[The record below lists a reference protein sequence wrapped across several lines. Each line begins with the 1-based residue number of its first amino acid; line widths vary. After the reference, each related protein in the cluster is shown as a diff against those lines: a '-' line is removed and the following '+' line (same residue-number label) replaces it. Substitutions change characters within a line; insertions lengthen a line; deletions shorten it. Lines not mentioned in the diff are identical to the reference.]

1 VAELFTR
8 VTLFVP
14 GVPSSAAAWY
24 EALQRGG
31 LSVENGVLRGE
42 GLDAPPE
49 VEWIENDGAFGQAF
63 SFGTV
68 GRGVIEA
75 VEAAPGALVLHWP
88 TDLRDGRQT
97 IVAAVERLRDAGAI
111 AVRLEQSKLGWDVSR
126 WLELFSSINAWD
138 WHRGAVTLLDG
149 DAVLQSCGMH
159 AFSLPDVQVRLDGDQ
174 FPLAELASSLNV
186 YQLAEDPILRSGQT
200 FTPARDIPRRVV
212 ERWPDTRY
220 PAGHAC
226 HNPYGVWRLGP
237 PGGSARKLQE
247 LVFTFIPALQVL
259 LTAIEEK
266 RGKPLT
272 KKDVEATR
280 DQGACIAMEPRDA
293 QKLERERGYSDLDP
307 ELAWEQW
314 RLVRPQARTDIEQ

>member
-1 VAELFTR
+1 VTEPFTR

-14 GVPSSAAAWY
+14 GVPSSAVGWN

-31 LSVENGVLRGE
+31 LRIENGVLRGGE
-42 GLDAPPE
+42 LAASPE
-49 VEWIENDGAFGQAF
+49 VEWVENDGAFGQAF
-63 SFGTV
+63 SFSNV

-75 VEAAPGALVLHWP
+75 VEAAPSALVLHWP
-88 TDLRDGRQT
+88 IDLRDGRQT
-97 IVAAVERLRDAGAI
+97 IVAAVERLRHAGAI

-138 WHRGAVTLLDG
+138 WHRGAVTLLEG
-149 DAVLQSCGMH
+149 DRVLQSCGMH
-159 AFSLPDVQVRLDGDQ
+159 AFSLPDVQVHLDSDQ
-174 FPLAELASSLNV
+174 FPLAELASTLNV

-200 FTPARDIPRRVV
+200 FTPARDVPRRVA

-220 PAGHAC
+220 PAEHAC
-226 HNPYGVWRLGP
+226 HNPYGVWRLGT

-259 LTAIEEK
+259 LTALEQK

-272 KKDVEATR
+272 RDEVEAAR

-314 RLVRPQARTDIEQ
+314 KLARRQA